1 MGVGPHLIPL
11 IWIGGVP
18 WVVKK
23 TRIPYC
29 RSGPGLLMFGAYVFL
44 RIGLRRGIMTHRI
57 PRRSRLVSAIRASL
71 RPATATALT
80 VSLTLAAAGPVQ
92 AAMENGSPGKAALRP
107 ENQAARD
114 EILFMDAHVVAPEKL
129 LVGTK
134 QGVETV
140 ILEEGRDGLEQ
151 ITEVLENRHP
161 VAVHIV
167 AHGES
172 GKLQL
177 GDTWLDAK
185 QLDENVAL
193 IRRWFTDSNTSKQP
207 DLLLYA
213 CKLAEGT
220 EGVAFV
226 EKLAEIAGADV
237 AASDDITGIDGD
249 WDLEVITGDIE
260 ADLAFSEI
268 TIDTYP
274 DNLVTFTVNDTA
286 DTEDG
291 ECDEECTLRDALY
304 VANENDNDP
313 TVDTIQFS
321 LGGSKGIS
329 SKGSAT
335 YTITQDCEEYGA
347 FTIAEPVVIEG
358 GGPTVNAIS
367 GGESYCRLFYVG
379 DSAEDVTFSDLTLY
393 GTHTEG
399 DEYGNGSCIFST
411 GSDLTLNEVYVYHC
425 NLGDGYGGAGIAFE
439 GSGHTLTVRDS
450 YFAENYSY
458 YGSGGA
464 IYFYDSGGGTLTIT
478 ESDFQEN
485 YSYLGGAGVFFR
497 DESGG
502 TLLVEDSVFTENYAE
517 DSENEEAGGG
527 AILAYVNET
536 AVTVRGSNFSGNGSE
551 EAAGGAMAI
560 IDDGDSTVLIES
572 SGFYENAAFEESAG
586 GGAVFVYMEG
596 TEVTVRDSTFLYNG
610 GGEYSGG
617 AMLFWDQ
624 EKAEASEVFIGNS
637 YFAENYTYGSGG
649 AVMFYTFGYDS
660 ALTIEDSE
668 FIDNYADEQGGA
680 LAVWGESGDVVIRDS
695 FFAEN
700 FSDQDGGGAQFFYL
714 DTVSIYASTFY
725 DNDTEGEGGGIELD
739 YVEYANIVNST
750 FSYNNAEYGG
760 GGIQA
765 HEDSD
770 VYLRHTTV
778 AFNEAESG
786 GGISFFGEEMVIEN
800 SIVSDN
806 SADSGPDLYGDTVDV
821 AFSLISNLEEAS
833 IENDG
838 GNILNTSA
846 DLGPL
851 TFIAGVYTPVHI
863 PDELSPVVD
872 GGDPG
877 FSSPPDFDQRDE
889 PRILGARTD
898 MGSVEQ
904 EGILRIIPTLSN
916 WGLAIMALLMA
927 GVSFLGFRRR
937 KDES

>member
-1 MGVGPHLIPL
+1 M
-11 IWIGGVP
+11 
-18 WVVKK
+18 
-23 TRIPYC
+23 
-29 RSGPGLLMFGAYVFL
+29 
-44 RIGLRRGIMTHRI
+44 
-57 PRRSRLVSAIRASL
+57 
-71 RPATATALT
+71 
-80 VSLTLAAAGPVQ
+80 
-92 AAMENGSPGKAALRP
+92 
-107 ENQAARD
+107 
-114 EILFMDAHVVAPEKL
+114 
-129 LVGTK
+129 
-134 QGVETV
+134 
-140 ILEEGRDGLEQ
+140 
-151 ITEVLENRHP
+151 
-161 VAVHIV
+161 
-167 AHGES
+167 
-172 GKLQL
+172 
-177 GDTWLDAK
+177 
-185 QLDENVAL
+185 
-193 IRRWFTDSNTSKQP
+193 
-207 DLLLYA
+207 
-213 CKLAEGT
+213 
-220 EGVAFV
+220 
-226 EKLAEIAGADV
+226 
-237 AASDDITGIDGD
+237 
-249 WDLEVITGDIE
+249 TGDIE
-260 ADLAFSEI
+260 TDLAFSEI
-268 TIDTYP
+268 TIDHYP
-274 DNLVTFTVNDTA
+274 DNLVTFTVNDS
-286 DTEDG
+286 EDFSG
-291 ECDEECTLRDALY
+291 ECTVEECTLREALND
-304 VANENDNDP
+304 ANENNNDP

-347 FTIAEPVVIEG
+347 FTISEPVVIEG

-425 NLGDGYGGAGIAFE
+425 NLADGYDGAGIAFE

-450 YFAENYSY
+450 YFAENDSY

-464 IYFYDSGGGTLTIT
+464 IYFSDDGGGTLTIT

-497 DESGG
+497 DESEG
-502 TLLVEDSVFTENYAE
+502 TLLVEDSVFTENYAQE
-517 DSENEEAGGG
+517 SDNEEAGGG
-527 AILAYVNET
+527 GILAYVDET
-536 AVTVRGSNFSGNGSE
+536 AVTVRGSNFSENYSE

-617 AMLFWDQ
+617 AMLFWDSTD
-624 EKAEASEVFIGNS
+624 EGTEASEVFIGDS

-649 AVMFYTFGYDS
+649 AIMFYTDADS
-660 ALTIEDSE
+660 TLTIEGSE
-668 FIDNYADEQGGA
+668 FIDNYADDQGGA
-680 LAVWGESGDVVIRDS
+680 LAAWGESGDVVIRDS
-695 FFAEN
+695 FFADN
-700 FSDQDGGGAQFFYL
+700 SSNSDGGGAQFFYL

-725 DNDTEGEGGGIELD
+725 TNGTDGEGGGIELD

-750 FSYNNAEYGG
+750 FSYNSAEDGG

-778 AFNEAESG
+778 AFNEAETG
-786 GGISFFGEEMVIEN
+786 GGISFFGDEMLIEN

-806 SADSGPDLYGDTVDV
+806 SAETGPDLYGYYVDV
-821 AFSLISNLEEAS
+821 AFSLISDTEEAS

-838 GNILNTSA
+838 GNVFGVSA

-851 TFIAGVYTPVHI
+851 TFVEGVYTPVHF
-863 PDELSPVVD
+863 PDIFSPAVE
-872 GGDPG
+872 GGDPT

-904 EGILRIIPTLSN
+904 EGVLRIIPTLSN

-927 GVSFLGFRRR
+927 GVSFLGFKRG
-937 KDES
+937 KDQS